1 MNLDSFKII
10 NLRINEYKSDLFLL
24 IISGLV
30 SNYLL
35 YALSPVKTQLLSLLY
50 LPNTYAIFPLPYP
63 IIELSTWVVLF
74 LIIRSIPIK
83 LNTFLSSVFK
93 NTYQFDS
100 SNKEESMTSERFIKE
115 WILQGSAVAH
125 KGAILVSNS
134 NSGCLIK
141 NKWFQRSW
149 KDFTATI
156 EVSFPKQ
163 QDSRFERRIGVI
175 FRAQN
180 YEDYL
185 MLEFYHDQDDQL
197 KFRPHVRYRGNWDA
211 PFLDIDLYMH
221 KVTTSDIKLTIK
233 VKNNLVTVDV
243 NNDKSKFIWIIPTH
257 IEVNL
262 VQKTQTDTLSKTT
275 VPELYFRNNAGM
287 FGFRT
292 FGNQFALIKSLSI
305 QQ

>member
-30 SNYLL
+30 SNFLL
-35 YALSPVKTQLLSLLY
+35 YAFSPVKSQLFSLLN
-50 LPNTYAIFPLPYP
+50 LPSAYVIFPIPDS
-63 IIELSTWVVLF
+63 IIQISIWIILF
-74 LIIRSIPIK
+74 LIIRSIPVK
-83 LNTFLSSVFK
+83 LNTFLSSIFK

-100 SNKEESMTSERFIKE
+100 SNKEESMTSDKFIKE
-115 WILQGSAVAH
+115 WILQGSAIVY

-141 NKWFQRSW
+141 NKWFRKSW

-180 YEDYL
+180 HEDYL
-185 MLEFYHDQDDQL
+185 MLEFYLDKDDQL

-211 PFLDIDLYMH
+211 PYLDIDLNMH
-221 KVTTSDIKLTIK
+221 KVTTSDIELIVK

-243 NNDKSKFIWIIPTH
+243 NNDKNIFTWIIPTH

-292 FGNQFALIKSLSI
+292 YGNQFALIKSLSI